1 MAHRSTTQV
10 RNKHRVEALIKLAA
24 PALDLVLYAG
34 EQASKVAGRNQIGPE
49 PARRPGLPPG
59 TRH

>member
-10 RNKHRVEALIKLAA
+10 RNKRRVEALIKLAA

-34 EQASKVAGRNQIGPE
+34 DKASRLVGRNQIGPE
-49 PARRPGLPPG
+49 PVRRPGLPPA
-59 TRH
+59 TRD